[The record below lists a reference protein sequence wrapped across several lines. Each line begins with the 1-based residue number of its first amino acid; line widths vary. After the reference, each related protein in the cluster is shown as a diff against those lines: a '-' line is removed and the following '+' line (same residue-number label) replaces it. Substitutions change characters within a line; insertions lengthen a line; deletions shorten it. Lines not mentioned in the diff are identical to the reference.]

1 MQEFAESEATAIG
14 FPDFRHA
21 GGSQHKR
28 ESIAPMNAILIV
40 DDDPCLLGLLRLH
53 LQNAGYCVHVAEDAV
68 IAGRI
73 LLSCP
78 PDLLIVDVNMPYM
91 DGLEFVRAVKSEE
104 KLAQIPVIF
113 LTINA
118 DAKPRAMALGAAAFL
133 TKPVLADQL
142 LAAVARQIPDS
153 RFAIG

>member
-1 MQEFAESEATAIG
+1 M
-14 FPDFRHA
+14 H
-21 GGSQHKR
+21 
-28 ESIAPMNAILIV
+28 AILIV

-53 LQNAGYCVHVAEDAV
+53 LQNAGYCVHVAEDV
-68 IAGRI
+68 VVAGRM

-78 PDLLIVDVNMPYM
+78 PDL
-91 DGLEFVRAVKSEE
+91 
-104 KLAQIPVIF
+104 
-113 LTINA
+113 
-118 DAKPRAMALGAAAFL
+118 PRAMALGAAAFL

>member
-1 MQEFAESEATAIG
+1 M
-14 FPDFRHA
+14 H
-21 GGSQHKR
+21 
-28 ESIAPMNAILIV
+28 AILIV

-68 IAGRI
+68 VAGRM

-104 KLAQIPVIF
+104 RLAHIPVIF
-113 LTINA
+113 LPINA
-118 DAKPRAMALGAAAFL
+118 EA
-133 TKPVLADQL
+133 
-142 LAAVARQIPDS
+142 
-153 RFAIG
+153 